1 MAFFMRDIPLLPDNA
16 PKAKIKKAE
25 YSRWGDINKNLL
37 CQIYIVNKEGEKQGD
52 YVVEAA
58 ITEGNLELASQY
70 SSPFS
75 GSNLDQRFPTLMAA
89 IQNGELVSSVG
100 AISSG
105 TGNLLEATG
114 KRIKA
119 ATLDSSN
126 AVVRGASAAV
136 DAFGTVLAAPFSF
149 AADLLQPSV
158 SDVLTV
164 TGKKVEELAGRS
176 NFTRINSVM
185 IYNSTEAVK
194 LSITL
199 FFRAW
204 EDAKTEV
211 EAPLSLLE
219 QWALPQEMGNS
230 IIDGIFS
237 TKIPPFIAINYA
249 GRTYLPFL
257 IESVSSPLV
266 VERDS
271 NLNRLAATVTLSL
284 VSRAAWDAGDIR
296 KLYGY

>member
-37 CQIYIVNKEGEKQGD
+37 AQIYVVDKFGNKQGD
-52 YVVEAA
+52 FVVEAA

-70 SSPFS
+70 SSPFDA
-75 GSNLDQRFPTLMAA
+75 NPDVRLPTLMGMIQSGEAVSAIGGIASSLTQKDGILGAA
-89 IQNGELVSSVG
+89 INGL
-100 AISSG
+100 
-105 TGNLLEATG
+105 
-114 KRIKA
+114 
-119 ATLDSSN
+119 
-126 AVVRGASAAV
+126 
-136 DAFGTVLAAPFSF
+136 
-149 AADLLQPSV
+149 ADLSNK
-158 SDVLTV
+158 SGLTEGV
-164 TGKKVEELAGRS
+164 KKIGSAIQSLEGKTNLTK
-176 NFTRINSVM
+176 INS
-185 IYNSTEAVK
+185 IQIFNSTQPAR

-204 EDAKTEV
+204 ENAKTEV

-219 QWALPQEMGNS
+219 QWALPVYIADKTILEGVAKE
-230 IIDGIFS
+230 GILAGLFPS
-237 TKIPPFIAINYA
+237 TAPPMIAINYA

-257 IESVSSPLV
+257 IESISSPLV

-271 NLNRLAATVTLSL
+271 DLNRLVATVTLSL

>member
-16 PKAKIKKAE
+16 PKADIKQAD
-25 YSRWGDINKNLL
+25 YSRWGKINKNLL
-37 CQIYIVNKEGEKQGD
+37 CQIYKVHKVNKKWEKQGD
-52 YVVEAA
+52 SSVEAA

-70 SSPFS
+70 SSPFDA
-75 GSNLDQRFPTLMAA
+75 NPDVRLPTLMGMIQSGEAVSAIGGIASSLTQKDGILGAA
-89 IQNGELVSSVG
+89 INGL
-100 AISSG
+100 
-105 TGNLLEATG
+105 
-114 KRIKA
+114 
-119 ATLDSSN
+119 
-126 AVVRGASAAV
+126 
-136 DAFGTVLAAPFSF
+136 
-149 AADLLQPSV
+149 ADLSNK
-158 SDVLTV
+158 SGLTEGV
-164 TGKKVEELAGRS
+164 KKIGSAIQSLEGKTNLTK
-176 NFTRINSVM
+176 INS
-185 IYNSTEAVK
+185 IQIFNSTQPVR

-204 EDAKTEV
+204 ENAKTEV

-219 QWALPQEMGNS
+219 QWALPVYIADKTILEGVAKE
-230 IIDGIFS
+230 GILAGLFPS
-237 TKIPPFIAINYA
+237 TAPPMIAINYA